1 MTVGQPETNLDTWGL
16 RYVKKKEVTTQL
28 SEGDLGRI
36 GAPAK
41 ERRMIEPTQAPR
53 TGSSAK
59 PSSTTTA
66 SNIITP
72 SRSSNIDVGREG
84 EKTTEMTSH
93 GGRQNDSAGDKDV
106 KSVGHAGRESG
117 HTPEV
122 ATQIQSP
129 KEGKFGVGSSAPE
142 GATHHVG
149 SGKVM
154 STGRQGKPRKDRV
167 TGKPTQSNPDVASS
181 RNRGTVSGESASHTS
196 GIRSQNVDRL
206 AGTYDTTDLG
216 SDDPSRVDAKG
227 NKLKPSEGKS
237 KPQKRGTPDTT
248 QRSPKH
254 ESPVPKGGQSPKIK
268 AALDYAIIQCQLLK
282 MNNITKGWFSDEIQ
296 TGKYGKPDRVAPDP
310 KKSPDKQS
318 VKEPR
323 STVNNERK
331 DETEVTSYGES
342 SSGDPKT
349 PTGEPSMTGGNP
361 YHGKQGDKK
370 LKVGGK
376 VVDTNNERPRTSVKS
391 DDVVAKAIELINV
404 AYDEMNK
411 AEGGDSGTA
420 TTGTEG
426 TTNFVY
432 SDVQEKKKQEDDE
445 DNKERNRRS
454 EDEDS
459 KEDWAKHN

>member
-16 RYVKKKEVTTQL
+16 RYVKKKEATTQL

-41 ERRMIEPTQAPR
+41 ERRMIEPTDAPR

-66 SNIITP
+66 SNVIHTP

-93 GGRQNDSAGDKDV
+93 GGRQSDAAGDTKHV
-106 KSVGHAGRESG
+106 
-117 HTPEV
+117 
-122 ATQIQSP
+122 
-129 KEGKFGVGSSAPE
+129 E
-142 GATHHVG
+142 GATHNVG

-254 ESPVPKGGQSPKIK
+254 ENPVPKGGQSPKIK

-370 LKVGGK
+370 LNVGGK

-391 DDVVAKAIELINV
+391 DDVVAKAIELINI

-411 AEGGDSGTA
+411 TDSGTA

-426 TTNFVY
+426 AFNHVY
-432 SDVQEKKKQEDDE
+432 SDVHEKKKQEDDE

-459 KEDWAKHN
+459 KEDWAKHNQ

>member
-106 KSVGHAGRESG
+106 KIVGHAGRESG

-237 KPQKRGTPDTT
+237 KPQKRGTPEGSKT
-248 QRSPKH
+248 
-254 ESPVPKGGQSPKIK
+254 GGATPKIK

-331 DETEVTSYGES
+331 DETEVTSYGE
-342 SSGDPKT
+342 GA
-349 PTGEPSMTGGNP
+349 TGK
-361 YHGKQGDKK
+361 HGKQGDKK
-370 LKVGGK
+370 LNVGGK

>member
-106 KSVGHAGRESG
+106 KIVGHAGRESG

-237 KPQKRGTPDTT
+237 KPQKRGTPEGSKT
-248 QRSPKH
+248 
-254 ESPVPKGGQSPKIK
+254 GGATPKIK

-370 LKVGGK
+370 LNVGGK

-411 AEGGDSGTA
+411 AEGGDSGTT

>member
-16 RYVKKKEVTTQL
+16 RYVKKL
-28 SEGDLGRI
+28 SEGDLDRI
-36 GAPAK
+36 GAPSK
-41 ERRMIEPTQAPR
+41 ERQMIKPTDTPR

-106 KSVGHAGRESG
+106 KIVGHAGRESG

-237 KPQKRGTPDTT
+237 KPQKRGTPEGSKT
-248 QRSPKH
+248 
-254 ESPVPKGGQSPKIK
+254 GGATPKIK

-370 LKVGGK
+370 LNVGGK

-411 AEGGDSGTA
+411 AEGGDSGTT

>member
-16 RYVKKKEVTTQL
+16 RYVKKKEATTQL

-41 ERRMIEPTQAPR
+41 ERRMIEPTDAPR

-93 GGRQNDSAGDKDV
+93 GGRQSDAAGDTKHV
-106 KSVGHAGRESG
+106 
-117 HTPEV
+117 
-122 ATQIQSP
+122 
-129 KEGKFGVGSSAPE
+129 E
-142 GATHHVG
+142 GATHNVG

-331 DETEVTSYGES
+331 DETEVTSYGE
-342 SSGDPKT
+342 GA
-349 PTGEPSMTGGNP
+349 TGE
-361 YHGKQGDKK
+361 HGKQGDKK
-370 LKVGGK
+370 LNVGGK

-391 DDVVAKAIELINV
+391 DDVVAKAIELINI
-404 AYDEMNK
+404 AYD
-411 AEGGDSGTA
+411 
-420 TTGTEG
+420 
-426 TTNFVY
+426 
-432 SDVQEKKKQEDDE
+432 
-445 DNKERNRRS
+445 
-454 EDEDS
+454 
-459 KEDWAKHN
+459 

>member
-16 RYVKKKEVTTQL
+16 RYVKKT
-28 SEGDLGRI
+28 SI
-36 GAPAK
+36 AP
-41 ERRMIEPTQAPR
+41 
-53 TGSSAK
+53 SAK
-59 PSSTTTA
+59 PSSTTTV
-66 SNIITP
+66 SNIDTP
-72 SRSSNIDVGREG
+72 SRSSNIDVGS
-84 EKTTEMTSH
+84 KPATEMRSH

-106 KSVGHAGRESG
+106 KIVGHAGRESG

-154 STGRQGKPRKDRV
+154 STGKYGKPKTDKK
-167 TGKPTQSNPDVASS
+167 TGKQIQSNPDVHVA
-181 RNRGTVSGESASHTS
+181 RDRAQASGESASHTS
-196 GIRSQNVDRL
+196 GIRAQNVDRL
-206 AGTYDTTDLG
+206 AGAYDTTDRG

-237 KPQKRGTPDTT
+237 KPQKRGTPEGSKT
-248 QRSPKH
+248 
-254 ESPVPKGGQSPKIK
+254 GGATPKIK

-331 DETEVTSYGES
+331 DETEVTSYGE
-342 SSGDPKT
+342 GA
-349 PTGEPSMTGGNP
+349 TGK
-361 YHGKQGDKK
+361 HGKQGDKK
-370 LKVGGK
+370 LNVGGK

-391 DDVVAKAIELINV
+391 DDVVAKAIELIN
-404 AYDEMNK
+404 
-411 AEGGDSGTA
+411 TA
-420 TTGTEG
+420 
-426 TTNFVY
+426 
-432 SDVQEKKKQEDDE
+432 
-445 DNKERNRRS
+445 
-454 EDEDS
+454 
-459 KEDWAKHN
+459 